1 MAKRKQTF
9 PEPGCYSC
17 PHHTVLGNGIFG
29 TRVCM
34 GVKSKKGKRF
44 RSSDPHYKPPK
55 WCPKRLPVRICRI
68 SRPANEMYA
77 SMECDTRISHEAE
90 KLEYYSLHTYRY
102 DPVPRR
108 KFATGIS
115 ARELYERA
123 KKELTEAIL
132 DEADLRVGD
141 VIEIDDGLRP
151 YYFYYY
157 SSGCLLPTSSLESIR
172 RL

>member
-17 PHHTVLGNGIFG
+17 PHHTMLGNGIFG

-44 RSSDPHYKPPK
+44 RNSDPQYKPPK
-55 WCPKRLPVRICRI
+55 WCPKRLPSKVCRI
-68 SRPANEMYA
+68 YRPANEMYE
-77 SMECDTRISHEAE
+77 SMERDTHLSLEAE
-90 KLEYYSLHTYRY
+90 KLEHYPLLTYRY

-108 KFATGIS
+108 EFATDIS

-123 KKELTEAIL
+123 KKELPEAIL
-132 DEADLRVGD
+132 DEADLQVGD

-157 SSGCLLPTSSLESIR
+157 SSTCLLPTTSLESIR